1 MQGEARR
8 TALLQLQEPKIG
20 LVLPYDS
27 QQTEQK
33 ISYLQ
38 RTIGRLGVCHWTHVS
53 KRIGKRHMRT
63 KQYELQEERVGWR
76 GGQGGLVSTDRWTSK
91 VLSNHPCGDKIA
103 LPCPNSA
110 QINGLNLHSHHRL
123 QGTFS

>member
-1 MQGEARR
+1 MQGDACR

-63 KQYELQEERVGWR
+63 KQQELQEEQVGR
-76 GGQGGLVSTDRWTSK
+76 GEGGRWFG
-91 VLSNHPCGDKIA
+91 V
-103 LPCPNSA
+103 
-110 QINGLNLHSHHRL
+110 HRPMEK
-123 QGTFS
+123 QGTTQPPLW